1 MLDFFVPVKRVR
13 VIVWL
18 WTDLNESAWMMHFFW
33 LGKIGNGRLEQHLE
47 PWEGKNQ
54 GMHPSVLRA
63 MPASNKSSWQ
73 AASSGMMAATIGE
86 SVAVDLLTSWS
97 KYIEFL
103 CVQLCPGWLSLGKT
117 QDTARYI
124 MLTCHQEQ
132 DCPPDLASAL
142 ESWGMMQRLKTEE
155 GLGTQKMT
163 AWWHRIAH
171 CPHISI
177 WIYMD
182 IIW

>member
-1 MLDFFVPVKRVR
+1 MCKGYCRATRTLAYIR
-13 VIVWL
+13 VIHFILQRGTFIVSYHLQFKCAARSNARLLRACEKSSRHRLALDWRKL
-18 WTDLNESAWMMHFFW
+18 RVHNGWCNFFW
-33 LGKIGNGRLEQHLE
+33 LGKIGNGRLEKYLE

-73 AASSGMMAATIGE
+73 AASTGMMAATIGE

-103 CVQLCPGWLSLGKT
+103 CVQFCPGWLSLGKT

-124 MLTCHQEQ
+124 MLTCVK
-132 DCPPDLASAL
+132 S
-142 ESWGMMQRLKTEE
+142 KTV
-155 GLGTQKMT
+155 LQ
-163 AWWHRIAH
+163 I
-171 CPHISI
+171 
-177 WIYMD
+177 
-182 IIW
+182 